1 MSTCFMF
8 IYDTLMCCFR
18 SLLHLNMC
26 SLLLL
31 LNPNPHPSS
40 IPTPSVW
47 VCHPLPPCSSLKKFQ
62 KQNFASAEPK
72 TGPKNK
78 ILACSEGKTAPP
90 PPQKK
95 PFGELD
101 AATMTILRRLRAV
114 LQQAAH
120 RLRRVLRETT
130 ISTKMLRQRNRGATA
145 N

>member
-90 PPQKK
+90 PPKK
-95 PFGELD
+95 
-101 AATMTILRRLRAV
+101 TLRRIRRRNNDDF
-114 LQQAAH
+114 AAPKS
-120 RLRRVLRETT
+120 RVAASRT
-130 ISTKMLRQRNRGATA
+130 SPSASVAGNNHFNQDVASAQPWRNS
-145 N
+145 